1 MDLKRKTIGGGDGQM
16 QLTYANEM
24 SSNNQAILGKK
35 KAPVPVSVVV
45 PVALPLYGHQKD
57 SPHDQN
63 ATAVLQFLNN
73 VRGINDVTLLR
84 YGVGMATEKF
94 LNDGGDWEDQL
105 CVTFPWMKA
114 KDNPQSV
121 SADKNLPM
129 EIIRLKYRSA
139 RFKLKKCHRRP
150 YSTYCC

>member
-16 QLTYANEM
+16 QLTYARDL
-24 SSNNQAILGKK
+24 SSNSQATLGKK
-35 KAPVPVSVVV
+35 KASVPAAVVV
-45 PVALPLYGHQKD
+45 PVALPLFGHQKD
-57 SPHDQN
+57 SPHEQS
-63 ATAVLQFLNN
+63 AAAVLQFLNN

-121 SADKNLPM
+121 AADSNPPM
-129 EIIRLKYRSA
+129 EIIRLKYRSNH
-139 RFKLKKCHRRP
+139 F
-150 YSTYCC
+150 